1 MQSAAHR
8 SAPHSHAHVAR
19 LAFSVYCERA
29 PAQSGRTCVV
39 NMSNMHMHMHM
50 HLGRASAV
58 LCEAAVSVSSH
69 RFRISARNRG
79 RTHIHIGAQQ
89 QRVSHLTSRLETRGR
104 WVVWRESSSL
114 AGRGGL
120 AYNVKQTSVCASELE
135 EKRVEPRCRRAG
147 TLTAARHP
155 PTLPSG
161 TQPPSSG
168 GSPPAERRSWP
179 SSQPPAAPDTT
190 LALAPRHD
198 TMTRRSGE
206 Y

>member
-1 MQSAAHR
+1 MSVGQRYCRPMQSAAHR

-120 AYNVKQTSVCASELE
+120 ANNIPKT
-135 EKRVEPRCRRAG
+135 EKKHVE
-147 TLTAARHP
+147 
-155 PTLPSG
+155 
-161 TQPPSSG
+161 
-168 GSPPAERRSWP
+168 
-179 SSQPPAAPDTT
+179 
-190 LALAPRHD
+190 
-198 TMTRRSGE
+198 TRRSVIPPQAIEVCRPRSCAPKHSPGLRVLAAPSG
-206 Y
+206 